1 MIFEPQLLCS
11 HVSAV
16 LSKHILMLFVTRN
29 FEIYFVQ
36 NNNKQ
41 LIQTFKVQVDIYL
54 HYAFR
59 WYYIALMSN
68 IDI

>member
-36 NNNKQ
+36 NIIEN
-41 LIQTFKVQVDIYL
+41 
-54 HYAFR
+54 HYAKR
-59 WYYIALMSN
+59 SVAN
-68 IDI
+68 IDIYWCWIPLK

>member
-36 NNNKQ
+36 KNNWQ
-41 LIQTFKVQVDIYL
+41 LQTYIDIYL
-54 HYAFR
+54 YYALKVLLDGVTLKSR
-59 WYYIALMSN
+59 
-68 IDI
+68 

>member
-36 NNNKQ
+36 NNN
-41 LIQTFKVQVDIYL
+41 LTINTNIQIC
-54 HYAFR
+54 AG
-59 WYYIALMSN
+59 ALMSR
-68 IDI
+68 